1 MKVLITDND
10 AQVRALLRELLRE
23 LHDDVLECAD
33 GHAALRLC
41 ETEQPDL
48 LLMDIRMPQL
58 NGIETTRR
66 IIAAH
71 PDLQVLIVTQYDD
84 DDLRMKAREAG
95 AHGYFL
101 KDDLL
106 LLQQHLRRLHGRDR
120 YTDTDEYNHQHN

>member
-33 GHAALRLC
+33 GHMALRLC

-95 AHGYFL
+95 AQGYFL

-120 YTDTDEYNHQHN
+120 YSDTDEYNHQHN